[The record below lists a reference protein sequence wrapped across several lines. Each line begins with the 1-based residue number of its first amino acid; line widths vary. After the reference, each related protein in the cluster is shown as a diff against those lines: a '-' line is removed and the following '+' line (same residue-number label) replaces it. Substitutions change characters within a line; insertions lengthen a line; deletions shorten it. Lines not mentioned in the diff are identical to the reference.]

1 MPYLTMTESAGSIG
15 TTITGIVSDIW
26 DLVSSFITFAN
37 SNTIIWVPVG
47 FTIARATVSL
57 FRKAISFGGRRR

>member
-1 MPYLTMTESAGSIG
+1 MNESATGIS
-15 TTITGIVSDIW
+15 TTITAIVGDIW
-26 DLVSSFITFAN
+26 DLVGSFITFAN
-37 SNTIIWVPVG
+37 TNTVVWIPIG

>member
-1 MPYLTMTESAGSIG
+1 MENGG
-15 TTITGIVSDIW
+15 TTTATGIASTITAIVGDIW
-26 DLVSSFITFAN
+26 DLVGSFIEFAN
-37 SNTIIWVPVG
+37 TNTVVWIPIG